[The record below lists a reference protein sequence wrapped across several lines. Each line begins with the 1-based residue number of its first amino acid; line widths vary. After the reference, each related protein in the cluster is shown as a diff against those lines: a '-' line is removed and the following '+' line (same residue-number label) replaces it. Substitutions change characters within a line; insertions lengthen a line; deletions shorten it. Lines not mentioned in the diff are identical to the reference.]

1 MKIAYILFAVLHMHP
16 LLGQNVNDIDNDPY
30 LRNWLFIGPFKDK
43 NIAKKVSDSLITLNN
58 SDIFD
63 YVNKRDDL
71 SSHFI
76 TSKAPSGTHSVYQYF
91 PDSNEEF
98 IIGLCQI
105 KSGKNQVLYYKQNI
119 HKCDE
124 LSFKIND
131 HQIV

>member
-76 TSKAPSGTHSVYQYF
+76 TSKAPRNRKLKNTLRSGST
-91 PDSNEEF
+91 PKTKT
-98 IIGLCQI
+98 IIFLIFCM
-105 KSGKNQVLYYKQNI
+105 
-119 HKCDE
+119 
-124 LSFKIND
+124 
-131 HQIV
+131 